1 MAGNLKV
8 ISSNEE
14 TASDNEN
21 NDYVLKDIEP
31 PESPVFQP
39 RKKFLY
45 SPEVKDAENT
55 QVNNSQLLFNNRT
68 QSLTAYEQIIIIKG
82 KQEHLLK
89 SIESGCDFFSICKL
103 HDEIKLMLGNVH
115 KILSIKKNKLNELH
129 HSQMETDSQLPCS
142 QTSSTCNQ
150 SSIMSAAQ
158 RILVHQKMLIKLF
171 NIQKLISLKM
181 DSKKRLTDNKHCV
194 LANNSAINEVSDELV
209 LSESQ
214 KTQNLIRNLV
224 ATSYNEKDQH
234 VDDKVDVLP
243 FSNSQSCNI
252 FVQML
257 HKGVMNA
264 GDDVLSINYKGK
276 KVYAGLRKDGSIYSK
291 GKDFQSVEDWIF
303 FIRGAKVSKQTLMK
317 MVRYIGKP
325 LSSLMLSNNKKL
337 LKSDAGTSYCT
348 GQEISNSDNSVFLKK
363 VPIQSIIPE
372 ESNFSLQSQFSLNVN
387 VQKNT
392 ETVQSI
398 SDDIQMNDIKTNQSN
413 VCSTEIDALET
424 KQSSIRT
431 TQLTDCIQATKPN
444 KEATSKNK
452 KRFFDMEVK
461 KDFIESICNIRLFDK
476 DEFVKSSDIL
486 PDGFWDSTFFKI
498 DEEFIR
504 RVGF

>member
-1 MAGNLKV
+1 MAGNFKV
-8 ISSNEE
+8 VSSNEE

-21 NDYVLKDIEP
+21 NDYVLKVIEP

-45 SPEVKDAENT
+45 SPEVKDAENN
-55 QVNNSQLLFNNRT
+55 QVDSSQLLFNNRT
-68 QSLTAYEQIIIIKG
+68 QFLSVYEQIIIIKG
-82 KQEHLLK
+82 KQENLLK
-89 SIESGCDFFSICKL
+89 SIESECDFYSISKL

-115 KILSIKKNKLNELH
+115 KILSLKKSQLHELH

-142 QTSSTCNQ
+142 QTSTCNQ
-150 SSIMSAAQ
+150 SAIMIAAQ
-158 RILVHQKMLIKLF
+158 RILVHQKMLLKLF

-181 DSKKRLTDNKHCV
+181 DSKKRLADNKHCV
-194 LANNSAINEVSDELV
+194 LPSNAAINGTSDELT

-214 KTQNLIRNLV
+214 KTQNLIRN
-224 ATSYNEKDQH
+224 AKSYNEKNQH
-234 VDDKVDVLP
+234 VDDEVDALP

-257 HKGVMNA
+257 HKGIMNA
-264 GDDVLSINYKGK
+264 GDDVLSINCKGK
-276 KVYAGLRKDGSIYSK
+276 KVYAGLRKDGTIYSK

-303 FIRGAKVSKQTLMK
+303 FIRGTKVSKQTLMR

-325 LSSLMLSNNKKL
+325 LSSLLQSNEKKSL
-337 LKSDAGTSYCT
+337 NSDEGTSYCT

-363 VPIQSIIPE
+363 VPIQSIFLE
-372 ESNFSLQSQFSLNVN
+372 ENNFPLQSQFSLIVN
-387 VQKNT
+387 TQKNT
-392 ETVQSI
+392 ETNQSI

-413 VCSTEIDALET
+413 VCGTEIEALET
-424 KQSSIRT
+424 KQSSIST
-431 TQLTDCIQATKPN
+431 TQQTDCMQATKPN
-444 KEATSKNK
+444 KEATSKNEK
-452 KRFFDMEVK
+452 KLFDMEIK